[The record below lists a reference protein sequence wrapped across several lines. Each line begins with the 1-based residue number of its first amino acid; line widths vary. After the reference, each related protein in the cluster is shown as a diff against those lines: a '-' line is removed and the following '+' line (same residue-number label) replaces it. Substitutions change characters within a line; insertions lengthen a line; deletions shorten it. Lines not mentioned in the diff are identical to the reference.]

1 MRFLYYDRVIS
12 IEKGRSI
19 VGTKAF
25 PLSEEFLR
33 RHFTKKAIVPG
44 VICIEAMAQL
54 LGWLIIYS
62 HDFKLSAIMSLVEGV
77 RVPAGLRPGFSAEI
91 HAELLSTSR
100 RDSLGKARILVG
112 GEEVASVERLI
123 FSHVPNVDRSE
134 LIARFSYYSGISP
147 ESLMDKS

>member
-33 RHFTKKAIVPG
+33 RHFTRKAIVPG
-44 VICIEAMAQL
+44 VICLEAMAQL

>member
-19 VGTKAF
+19 VGIKAF
-25 PLSEEFLR
+25 LLSEEFLR
-33 RHFTKKAIVPG
+33 RHFTKKAIVFG

-62 HDFKLSAIMSLVEGV
+62 HDFKLSSIMSLVEGV

>member
-44 VICIEAMAQL
+44 VICLEAMAQL

-62 HDFKLSAIMSLVEGV
+62 HDFKLSSIMSLVEGV

-123 FSHVPNVDRSE
+123 YSHVPNVDRSE

>member
-44 VICIEAMAQL
+44 VICLEAMAQL

>member
-62 HDFKLSAIMSLVEGV
+62 HDFKLSSIMSLVEGV

>member
-62 HDFKLSAIMSLVEGV
+62 HDFKLSAIMSLVDGV

-100 RDSLGKARILVG
+100 RDSLGKARILVR

>member
-44 VICIEAMAQL
+44 VICLEAMAQL

-134 LIARFSYYSGISP
+134 LMARFSYYSGISP

>member
-44 VICIEAMAQL
+44 VICLEAMAQL

-62 HDFKLSAIMSLVEGV
+62 HDFKLSSIMSLVEGV

>member
-25 PLSEEFLR
+25 PLSEEFFR

-44 VICIEAMAQL
+44 VICLEAMAQL